1 MRSRQKALLVAE
13 LAKAKKAEDIVI
25 LDMRKLSNITDFFII
40 ATSSSTARSQ
50 TIIDNIKE
58 SLLNTGESIA
68 SIEGY
73 REGGWMLVDA
83 YDVVLHVFSEEARL
97 FYNLESLWA
106 DAPRV
111 RLCQKKRKKTTK
123 RSKKTSKRK

>member
-1 MRSRQKALLVAE
+1 M
-13 LAKAKKAEDIVI
+13 I

>member
-1 MRSRQKALLVAE
+1 MRSRQKALLVVE

-40 ATSSSTARSQ
+40 ATSSSSTRSQ
-50 TIIDNIKE
+50 AIVNNIKE
-58 SLLNTGESIA
+58 SLINVGESIA
-68 SIEGY
+68 SIEGSW
-73 REGGWMLVDA
+73 EAGWILVDA
-83 YDVVLHVFSEEARL
+83 YDVVAHIFSDEVRL

-111 RLCQKKRKKTTK
+111 RLCQKKKKKITK
-123 RSKKTSKRK
+123 RSKKNSKRK

>member
-1 MRSRQKALLVAE
+1 MRSRQKALLVVE